1 MKTKEICCYLLFFF
15 KVIEGEGF
23 VFVHDTHTLTIVA
36 SILSLMIFNLSL
48 SNGYTLS
55 GQLDDNDGNSSSI
68 SISISSTP
76 FYTATNGT
84 IIGEGVI
91 GIGSEDPRT
100 EVSFLEHGIM
110 ENVGNVSNIGT
121 FVEHMISSDVIKGN
135 GEGIMRSADDNST
148 VGWNAYD
155 IGKHSDDG
163 SFIFK
168 GIIFFHILSRDDDP
182 DNEFNFL
189 DNQVEVYKNNN
200 FDSIEEYVGREVWML
215 N

>member
-1 MKTKEICCYLLFFF
+1 MTNQRIL
-15 KVIEGEGF
+15 
-23 VFVHDTHTLTIVA
+23 IVA

-48 SNGYTLS
+48 YNGYTLS
-55 GQLDDNDGNSSSI
+55 GQLDDNDGGSGSI
-68 SISISSTP
+68 SISPTP

-84 IIGEGVI
+84 IIGERVI
-91 GIGSEDPRT
+91 GIGSEDPQT
-100 EVSFLEHGIM
+100 EVSFLEDGIM

-135 GEGIMRSADDNST
+135 GEGIMRSSDGNST
-148 VGWNAYD
+148 IGWNAYD
-155 IGKHSDDG
+155 IGKQSDDG

-168 GIIFFHILSRDDDP
+168 GIIFFHILSPEDDP

-189 DNQVEVYKNNN
+189 DNQVGVYKNIVN

>member
-1 MKTKEICCYLLFFF
+1 MFFTMTNQR
-15 KVIEGEGF
+15 I
-23 VFVHDTHTLTIVA
+23 LIVA

-55 GQLDDNDGNSSSI
+55 GQLDDNDGSSSSS

-84 IIGEGVI
+84 IIGERVI

-100 EVSFLEHGIM
+100 EVSFIEDGIV

-121 FVEHMISSDVIKGN
+121 FVEHMISSDVIRGN
-135 GEGIMRSADDNST
+135 GEGIMRSADGNST
-148 VGWNAYD
+148 IGWNAYD
-155 IGKHSDDG
+155 IGKRSDDG

-168 GIIFFHILSRDDDP
+168 GIIFFHILSPEDDP
-182 DNEFNFL
+182 DEFNFL
-189 DNQVEVYKNNN
+189 DNQVGVYKNIVN
-200 FDSIEEYVGREVWML
+200 FDSIEEYVGRGVWML